1 MVMVTFA
8 ELLFVGV
15 VANVVGNDFGL
26 GVRGVSLK
34 T

>member
-8 ELLFVGV
+8 ELLFMGV
-15 VANVVGNDFGL
+15 VANVLGNDFGL
-26 GVRGVSLK
+26 GVGDVPLR